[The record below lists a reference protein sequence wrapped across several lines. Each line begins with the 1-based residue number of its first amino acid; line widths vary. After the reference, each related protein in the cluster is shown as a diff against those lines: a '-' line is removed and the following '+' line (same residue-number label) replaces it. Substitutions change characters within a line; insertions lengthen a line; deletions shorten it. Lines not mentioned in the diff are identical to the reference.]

1 MSAWSRY
8 APSIRSEVLNVMTTR
23 SDWLGRLLEEI
34 ESGSV
39 AVTDLNAGIRQL
51 LITHQDI
58 QIRARAKELMPT
70 ANVDRLRVVRQYQAA
85 LELKPD
91 KERGKQVFQQ
101 VCIGCHRLDGV
112 GIEIGPNLAS
122 VTDRNPSSLLS
133 GILDPNAVVEGKYRS
148 FLVTMEDGRAI
159 LGIIISETSAN
170 IVMKDLA
177 NQEHVILRSKLES
190 LTNTGKSLMPDGFET
205 SLTQQNVADL
215 IAYVAE
221 AK

>member
-1 MSAWSRY
+1 
-8 APSIRSEVLNVMTTR
+8 
-23 SDWLGRLLEEI
+23 
-34 ESGSV
+34 
-39 AVTDLNAGIRQL
+39 
-51 LITHQDI
+51 
-58 QIRARAKELMPT
+58 
-70 ANVDRLRVVRQYQAA
+70 
-85 LELKPD
+85 
-91 KERGKQVFQQ
+91 
-101 VCIGCHRLDGV
+101 
-112 GIEIGPNLAS
+112 
-122 VTDRNPSSLLS
+122 
-133 GILDPNAVVEGKYRS
+133 VEGKYRS

-190 LTNTGKSLMPDGFET
+190 LTNTGKSLMPDGLET